1 LRIKNELFYAHPLIE
16 EYFRTSRERMRE
28 KIREVHVCSGAC
40 PQLNPRLDLRML
52 GAWLAR

>member
-1 LRIKNELFYAHPLIE
+1 
-16 EYFRTSRERMRE
+16 MRE